1 MAGEVPGI
9 IMRCRSRCGYYNTV
23 RCIAM
28 WLLVEFG
35 GRMPLNTCGFYLKR
49 KRSVTTHDSHAID
62 EERSGGI
69 QVIARAASI
78 LNALGAHPEGMSL
91 GAIAQAVALPRS
103 TVQRIVAALAEEG
116 MVRSHGNHGFRLGP
130 TLLRLVAT
138 VHSDIIAIAT
148 PFLQALCNETN
159 ETVTLARPSGRQI
172 AIVHMVVAN
181 RELRVVP
188 RFGLNLPIYSTSGGR
203 ALLALNS
210 DDEVRRLLGGEF
222 EPVTDNTVCDIG
234 SLLAALH
241 DVRQQGVA
249 VEHGETLEGI
259 SSMGVAIDTL
269 LGRYSVSLLVPTER
283 LQRQLPALRTAILAC
298 RASLMGEIGRLDRR

>member
-1 MAGEVPGI
+1 MTMHHTPSTE
-9 IMRCRSRCGYYNTV
+9 
-23 RCIAM
+23 
-28 WLLVEFG
+28 
-35 GRMPLNTCGFYLKR
+35 
-49 KRSVTTHDSHAID
+49 

-69 QVIARAASI
+69 QVISRAASI

-103 TVQRIVAALAEEG
+103 TVQRIVAALADEG
-116 MVRSHGNHGFRLGP
+116 IVRSDGSHGIRLGP

-138 VHSDIIAIAT
+138 VHIDIIAIAT
-148 PFLQALCNETN
+148 PFLQALCKETN

-172 AIVHMVVAN
+172 AIVHMVVAD

-203 ALLALNS
+203 ALLALSS
-210 DDEVRRLLGGEF
+210 DHEVRQLIGDEF
-222 EPVTDNTVCDIG
+222 EPVTGRTVRDMET
-234 SLLAALH
+234 LLTRLAE
-241 DVRQQGVA
+241 VRRLGVA

-259 SSMGVAIDTL
+259 SSMGIAIDTL

-283 LQRQLPALRTAILAC
+283 LHHHLPALQAAILAC
-298 RASLMGEIGRLDRR
+298 RASLMGEIGKLDCR